1 MKKTKERSQKML
13 AYSKNVL
20 SKMTFD
26 VLLFKKEL
34 FKAYQ
39 NLLEE
44 EINELRSWVNDTF
57 GPQYGE
63 KPMLIENVIR

>member
-34 FKAYQ
+34 SKAYLH
-39 NLLEE
+39 LLEE
-44 EINELRSWVNDTF
+44 DVDELRSWVNVTF
-57 GPQYGE
+57 GPKYE
-63 KPMLIENVIR
+63 LKPLLIEALIR

>member
-1 MKKTKERSQKML
+1 ML

-26 VLLFKKEL
+26 VILFKKEL

-39 NLLEE
+39 NLLKEE
-44 EINELRSWVNDTF
+44 VDELRSWVFETF
-57 GPQYGE
+57 GPQYGL
-63 KPMLIENVIR
+63 KPLLIEQVIR